1 MASYRAEIL
10 GLLPRRGAPP
20 TLGSYAEWEALIE
33 RLVATG
39 LVSDYTAIWWDVRIH
54 PSFGTLEIRSPDQPT
69 AVSLTAA
76 FVALFQ
82 TLCAYALAEPRRVR
96 GSDFRVIYDQ
106 NRWAAS
112 RFGPRAR
119 FIHPDGGHAVDVPD
133 LAAELLERIRPYAR
147 ELGTESFL
155 DSIPLDRC
163 EGDLLLEVGRRDGLE
178 AACRNV
184 VERTV
189 DFSNGDASD

>member
-20 TLGSYAEWEALIE
+20 ALATYAEWEALME

-69 AVSLTAA
+69 SVALTAA

-82 TLCAYALAEPRRVR
+82 ALCACALAEPRRVR
-96 GSDFRVIYDQ
+96 ESGFRVVYDQ

-119 FIHPDGGHAVDVPD
+119 FIHPDGGHAVEVPE
-133 LAAELLERIRPYAR
+133 LAAELLDRIRPYAR
-147 ELGTESFL
+147 ELGTES
-155 DSIPLDRC
+155 
-163 EGDLLLEVGRRDGLE
+163 LLEASPSTAARATCSLEVGRRDGLE
-178 AACRNV
+178 AACRISSS
-184 VERTV
+184 EP
-189 DFSNGDASD
+189 